1 VIADVI
7 WISNERLNTLVDEAG
22 HLTGAPEIV
31 GEVLS
36 TSWKD
41 QHRDRQLKLK
51 LYSVQGVQE
60 YWIIDHEQQAIEI
73 YRREEGQLKR
83 AATLFSI
90 DYLTSPLLP
99 GFNCTVGELF

>member
-1 VIADVI
+1 
-7 WISNERLNTLVDEAG
+7 
-22 HLTGAPEIV
+22 
-31 GEVLS
+31 
-36 TSWKD
+36 
-41 QHRDRQLKLK
+41 
-51 LYSVQGVQE
+51 VQGVQE

-99 GFNCTVGELF
+99 GFNCTVGEFF